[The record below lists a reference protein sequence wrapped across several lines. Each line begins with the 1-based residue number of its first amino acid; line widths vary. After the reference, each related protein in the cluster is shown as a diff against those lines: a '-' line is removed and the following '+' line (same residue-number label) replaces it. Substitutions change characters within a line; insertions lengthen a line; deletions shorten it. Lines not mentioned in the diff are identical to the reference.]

1 MTEPISHNGP
11 TRRDAIVR
19 RKALLDAAIECFEAH
34 GYSVPLEEIADRAG
48 VGRGTLYRN
57 FKDRVALALAIF
69 EREIERLNDI
79 ADLNLPFEQALRKM
93 VLQGARMSSLF
104 ARLAA
109 EVQLT
114 DDHIAAFH
122 QLGLRAQRAMEPLA
136 QRAHAERQLRDDI
149 GAAEILIA
157 VRMLGGLCKPF
168 KDEAEIEAQVD
179 AGLAML
185 LAGIAPRITSPLPA

>member
-1 MTEPISHNGP
+1 MGRVMTLTFSHNGP

-57 FKDRVALALAIF
+57 FKDRIALALAIF
-69 EREIERLNDI
+69 EREIERLSDI
-79 ADLNLPFEQALRKM
+79 ADLNLPFEQALRQM
-93 VLQGARMSSLF
+93 VLQGARMSALF

-109 EVQLT
+109 EVQVT
-114 DDHIAAFH
+114 DSHIAAFN
-122 QLGLRAQRAMEPLA
+122 QLGLRAQQAMEPLA
-136 QRAHAERQLRDDI
+136 RRAHAERQLRDDI
-149 GAAEILIA
+149 GAAEILIV

-168 KDEAEIEAQVD
+168 KDEAEIEAQFD

-185 LAGIAPRITSPLPA
+185 LAGIAPR